1 MKTIFDK
8 TNFVNLP
15 IKNRIFRSAVWE
27 GLTKNEHMTDEL
39 FRTYEELAKGGT
51 GVIITSFVTVNPDD
65 IPAPNMLGIYDD
77 SFIEEYKKLT
87 DMVHSYGAKIFIQL
101 VAGGSQG
108 RNNSNLGKTIYG
120 PSAHVNPITGV
131 EAVEMSKEKIDEVVQ
146 LFKDAS
152 ARAKESGFDG
162 VEIHAAHGYLIS
174 QFLNPLFNKREDEY
188 GGDVDGRGR
197 LLIDT
202 YLSVRE
208 AVGDDFIVGMKI
220 NCDDFTDGGFNFGES
235 SWICERMAMMGM
247 DFIEISGGN
256 AIRKVTS
263 PEEESYF
270 KAFANIIAEDNNIPV
285 VLVGGNRDI
294 DSIEEILNN
303 SSIEYFAFARPLIR
317 EPNLANRWESGDRSR
332 AKCISCNRCKG
343 ENGVSC
349 IFNR

>member
-15 IKNRIFRSAVWE
+15 IKNRIFKSAVWE
-27 GLTKNEHMTDEL
+27 GVAKNEHLTDEL

-108 RNNSNLGKTIYG
+108 RNNVNLGKTIYG
-120 PSAHVNPITGV
+120 PSAHVNPITGI

-174 QFLNPLFNKREDEY
+174 QFLNPLFKW
-188 GGDVDGRGR
+188 
-197 LLIDT
+197 
-202 YLSVRE
+202 
-208 AVGDDFIVGMKI
+208 IVQ
-220 NCDDFTDGGFNFGES
+220 C
-235 SWICERMAMMGM
+235 
-247 DFIEISGGN
+247 
-256 AIRKVTS
+256 
-263 PEEESYF
+263 
-270 KAFANIIAEDNNIPV
+270 
-285 VLVGGNRDI
+285 
-294 DSIEEILNN
+294 
-303 SSIEYFAFARPLIR
+303 
-317 EPNLANRWESGDRSR
+317 
-332 AKCISCNRCKG
+332 
-343 ENGVSC
+343 
-349 IFNR
+349 